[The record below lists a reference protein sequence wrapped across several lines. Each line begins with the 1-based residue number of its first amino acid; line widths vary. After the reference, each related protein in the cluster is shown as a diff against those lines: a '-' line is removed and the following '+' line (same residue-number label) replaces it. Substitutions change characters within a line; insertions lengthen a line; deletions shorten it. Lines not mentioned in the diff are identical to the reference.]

1 MPYNIALVS
10 DFFLPVVGG
19 VEVHIYSLGIQ
30 LQKLGHKVIV
40 ITHSHAPERIG
51 IRYLAPTNLK
61 VYHLPIPVL
70 TSSATLPNYLTFLPY
85 LRNIV
90 IREQI
95 QILHGHATL
104 SSMAHEAMFHAA
116 FFDVPCGTTA
126 LGDGQVR
133 RGIRTVFTDH
143 SLFELDSAVGVLT
156 NKLLAGA
163 LRNADAVICVSH
175 AGRENTALRAQ
186 LDPHLIYVIPN
197 AIAPY
202 KFTPNP
208 ALADASWITIVV
220 VSRLVYRKGIDLLV
234 AAAPYICE
242 MFPDVRFIIGGDGP
256 KMVELEQM
264 REMYLLQDRIELLG
278 AIPPGQVIDVL
289 NRGQIYLST
298 SLTEAFGISIIEAA
312 SAGLFIVSTKVGG
325 VPEILPQDMIEFARP
340 DADDVITA
348 LGNAINIIRSGK
360 HDPITAHERLKGMYS
375 WSEVTQRTER
385 VYDHVMAA
393 EDKSLFER
401 MARLLDLGPFYGP
414 ILCIITAVQGVFLA
428 VLDWLQ
434 PRDRIDMVPDIPARI
449 ERASKRAQ

>member
-40 ITHSHAPERIG
+40 ITHSHSPERVG
-51 IRYLAPTNLK
+51 VRYLAPTNLK
-61 VYHLPIPVL
+61 VYHLPIAVL
-70 TSSATLPNYLTFLPY
+70 TASATLPNYLTFLPY

-116 FFDVPCGTTA
+116 FFDVPCGATEN
-126 LGDGQVR
+126 GGGKPR

-197 AIAPY
+197 AIAPQ

-208 ALADASWITIVV
+208 AVADQSWSMWYASLG
-220 VSRLVYRKGIDLLV
+220 RACADM
-234 AAAPYICE
+234 
-242 MFPDVRFIIGGDGP
+242 MFPDVRFIIARRLHSATGGDGP

-264 REMYLLQDRIELLG
+264 REIYLLQDRIELLG
-278 AIPPGQVIDVL
+278 SIPPGQVKDVL
-289 NRGQIYLST
+289 NHGQIYLST

-340 DADDVITA
+340 HADDVIAA
-348 LGNAINIIRSGK
+348 LINAIGIIRSGK
-360 HDPITAHERLKGMYS
+360 HDPITAHERLKDMYS

-401 MARLLDLGPFYGP
+401 MARLMDLGPFYGP

-428 VLDWLQ
+428 LLDWIQ
-434 PRDRIDMVPDIPARI
+434 PRDMIDIVPR
-449 ERASKRAQ
+449 